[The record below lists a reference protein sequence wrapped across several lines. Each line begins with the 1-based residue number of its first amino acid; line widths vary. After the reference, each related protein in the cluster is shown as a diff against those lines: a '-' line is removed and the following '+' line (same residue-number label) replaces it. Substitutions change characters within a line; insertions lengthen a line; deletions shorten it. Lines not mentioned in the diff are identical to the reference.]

1 MQDRLRN
8 QQKRLDDEKP
18 VLGNHQKEWTP
29 DVVGMCRRLSEYNE
43 TVDVCSIPT
52 EETAASQS
60 LDVATTTVHEF
71 ASSTP
76 GLVVFGGRSFAT
88 RAHLQF
94 IKFTRHAAKDVAV
107 APVVAPI
114 PEWSQQSRYQTTGH
128 QHNPWNAQDQH
139 QQAQQSNQHQR
150 TNQDLKGYARR
161 GPGSRLS
168 ESFGGREAPE
178 GTREDP

>member
-1 MQDRLRN
+1 MRSMCWKITKKD
-8 QQKRLDDEKP
+8 
-18 VLGNHQKEWTP
+18 WTP
-29 DVVGMCRRLSEYNE
+29 DVVCRRLSECNE
-43 TVDVCSIPT
+43 TVDVCSIPI
-52 EETAASQS
+52 EEAAASQS
-60 LDVATTTVHEF
+60 LDVGTTTLHEF

-114 PEWSQQSRYQTTGH
+114 PEWSQQSRFQTTGH
-128 QHNPWNAQDQH
+128 QPHPQDQH

-150 TNQDLKGYARR
+150 MNQDLKEFVYRGKTGILPPQGKLRRAR
-161 GPGSRLS
+161 S
-168 ESFGGREAPE
+168 
-178 GTREDP
+178 T